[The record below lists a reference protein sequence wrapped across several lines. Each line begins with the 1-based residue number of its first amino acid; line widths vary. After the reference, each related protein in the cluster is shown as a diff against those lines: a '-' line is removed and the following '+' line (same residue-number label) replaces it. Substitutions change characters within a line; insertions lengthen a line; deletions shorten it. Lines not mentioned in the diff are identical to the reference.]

1 MKKQEV
7 VIFPCLEIQSEG
19 IQTLR
24 YPIMKREA
32 TVGRDISNDICIKN
46 HLVSKFHAKLLVS
59 NQSVTVI
66 DLDSVNKTK
75 LNGRIVKQATVRYG
89 DEIQFARVRCRLVQE
104 EPHERVPENI

>member
-89 DEIQFARVRCRLVQE
+89 DKIQFARVRCRLVQE